1 MYRQI
6 YMQEDFTMLQ
16 LPSCPLADHTLV
28 NASYR
33 RPTTLPQQSPTTLH
47 PLSQQIHDLA
57 GRLPGGKAVSHKYIR
72 WHAHCTC
79 FSFRGTFHPQ
89 YTIFLAAAQTQAQSD
104 CDSGTYMKSSVMQIY
119 YSTAE
124 TMILALPVTLVE
136 HHNAMLAIAAL
147 GSIVKVSLVSVAL
160 RC

>member
-1 MYRQI
+1 
-6 YMQEDFTMLQ
+6 
-16 LPSCPLADHTLV
+16 
-28 NASYR
+28 
-33 RPTTLPQQSPTTLH
+33 
-47 PLSQQIHDLA
+47 
-57 GRLPGGKAVSHKYIR
+57 
-72 WHAHCTC
+72 
-79 FSFRGTFHPQ
+79 
-89 YTIFLAAAQTQAQSD
+89 
-104 CDSGTYMKSSVMQIY
+104 MKSSVIHIY